1 MGFGSYFRD
10 LRIEKQITQKQIADV
25 IKKKPML
32 VSNVENGKNGPFS
45 DNDLKKIVSFLE
57 LSKDEERQLY
67 KEAAKARGKLPQEMQ
82 AYIIKN
88 DEAYYLLETLARN
101 ELGSESLSQII
112 QMVEEQILCK
122 KQLIC
127 LREPV
132 GLVMGLSQQESS

>member
-1 MGFGSYFRD
+1 MGFGSYFID
-10 LRIEKQITQKQIADV
+10 LRRGKQITQKQIAYV

-112 QMVEEQILCK
+112 QMVEEQILC
-122 KQLIC
+122 
-127 LREPV
+127 
-132 GLVMGLSQQESS
+132 

>member
-1 MGFGSYFRD
+1 M
-10 LRIEKQITQKQIADV
+10 
-25 IKKKPML
+25 
-32 VSNVENGKNGPFS
+32 SNVENGKNGPFS

-82 AYIIKN
+82 AYIIKS

-112 QMVEEQILCK
+112 QMVEEQILC
-122 KQLIC
+122 
-127 LREPV
+127 
-132 GLVMGLSQQESS
+132 

>member
-1 MGFGSYFRD
+1 MGFGSYFRN

-82 AYIIKN
+82 AYIIKTTKRITCSKHLQETSL
-88 DEAYYLLETLARN
+88 EA
-101 ELGSESLSQII
+101 SL
-112 QMVEEQILCK
+112 
-122 KQLIC
+122 C
-127 LREPV
+127 LK
-132 GLVMGLSQQESS
+132 

>member
-57 LSKDEERQLY
+57 LSKDEEIQLY

-88 DEAYYLLETLARN
+88 DEAYYLLEILARN

-112 QMVEEQILCK
+112 QMVEEQILC
-122 KQLIC
+122 
-127 LREPV
+127 
-132 GLVMGLSQQESS
+132 

>member
-45 DNDLKKIVSFLE
+45 DNDLKRIVSFLE

-101 ELGSESLSQII
+101 ELGSEFLSQII
-112 QMVEEQILCK
+112 QMGEEQILC
-122 KQLIC
+122 
-127 LREPV
+127 
-132 GLVMGLSQQESS
+132 